1 MSKHT
6 SGPWKITQNAKA
18 GCKVWG
24 ADGNPVAFIAGGIA
38 RSRVSEES
46 PVPEWR
52 RNAGLIA
59 AAPELLETL
68 KALNDATNPFFEID
82 QLELNRI
89 RVRAQELIVLV
100 NDKS

>member
-1 MSKHT
+1 MNKHT
-6 SGPWKITQNAKA
+6 SGPWKITQNAKT

-38 RSRVSEES
+38 RSRVSGES

-59 AAPELLETL
+59 ASPKLLECL
-68 KALNDATNPFFEID
+68 KELFAATNPLMKVDPSEVH
-82 QLELNRI
+82 RI
-89 RVRAQELIVLV
+89 RVRAEKAIKAAT
-100 NDKS
+100 DES